1 MSKNKF
7 EIKTDLKQVS
17 SEVFLGNKS
26 PVHSRSDSTCLY
38 GYISSTSDDQWF
50 KVGAK
55 WNEFQRAFES

>member
-1 MSKNKF
+1 MKCLKTKF
-7 EIKTDLKQVS
+7 EIKTDSKQVS

-38 GYISSTSDDQWF
+38 GYIFRTSDDQWF

-55 WNEFQRAFES
+55 